1 MRIVVILLLLCGQAV
16 VGTQRKHTAF
26 LSQLQNTDVQLT
38 FQQGEQ
44 ESGTG
49 GSDGDY
55 FFEGNERNGERLRR
69 YMTRDDGDFLLTYG
83 DTDELLVPIDL
94 DE

>member
-1 MRIVVILLLLCGQAV
+1 MRIVVILLLVCAQTV
-16 VGTQRKHTAF
+16 VGSHRKHTAF

-38 FQQGEQ
+38 FQQSQ
-44 ESGTG
+44 QDSGTG

-55 FFEGNERNGERLRR
+55 FFEGNERTEERLRR
-69 YMTRDDGDFLLTYG
+69 YMTRDNGDFLLSYG